1 MLDLFRDPV
10 WQFVGVVL
18 AIGVPVAIYQLQKQS
33 KRFAYEIIARTT
45 LLTVREELESKV
57 QVLYDGSPVQ
67 SLTVFLVRVWNAG
80 SEPIKSIDFE
90 RPLSFSA
97 AAPAQILTV
106 ATAVVLPESLTPEL
120 VFEAHSLTLAPMLLN
135 PGDSLTL
142 KVLVKDASA
151 SLKPDARIVGVTRI
165 QEGNGA
171 SRRLAVVTGV
181 GMLMFLA
188 AAGVAAFDIGRA
200 AATCYELKPGETPQ
214 LLAPPTVLEVAI
226 IGYLFTGYVALR
238 SGAFRHLRILVR
250 RARVRWRGDA

>member
-1 MLDLFRDPV
+1 MLDIFRDPV

-106 ATAVVLPESLTPEL
+106 ATAAVLPESLTPEL
-120 VFEAHSLTLAPMLLN
+120 VFEAHSLTVAPMLLN
-135 PGDSLTL
+135 PGDSLTV
-142 KVLVKDASA
+142 KVLVKNASA

-165 QEGNGA
+165 QEGDGA
-171 SRRLAVVTGV
+171 SRRVATLAV
-181 GMLMFLA
+181 GMLMCF
-188 AAGVAAFDIGRA
+188 AGISVAAFYVGRA
-200 AATCYELKPGETPQ
+200 VAALPVEWPQ
-214 LLAPPTVLEVAI
+214 LPLAAKMALTVAI
-226 IGYLFTGYVALR
+226 IGYLLAGYAALQHFIFMR
-238 SGAFRHLRILVR
+238 FRRLVLRIR
-250 RARVRWRGDA
+250 ER

>member
-10 WQFVGVVL
+10 WQFVVGVL
-18 AIGVPVAIYQLQKQS
+18 GIGVAIYSLQKPS
-33 KRFAYEIIARTT
+33 KRFAFEIISRTT

-90 RPLSFSA
+90 RPLSFSV

-106 ATAVVLPESLTPEL
+106 ATAAVLPESLTPEL
-120 VFEAHSLTLAPMLLN
+120 VFEAHSLTVAPMLLN

-142 KVLVKDASA
+142 KVLVKNASA

-165 QEGNGA
+165 QKGDGA
-171 SRRLAVVTGV
+171 PRRVATLAV
-181 GMLMFLA
+181 GMLMCFA
-188 AAGVAAFDIGRA
+188 GIGVAAFYVARA
-200 AATCYELKPGETPQ
+200 GAALPVELPQ
-214 LLAPPTVLEVAI
+214 LPIAAKIALAVAI
-226 IGYLFTGYVALR
+226 IGYLLAGYAALGHVIFMR
-238 SGAFRHLRILVR
+238 FRRLFLRIR
-250 RARVRWRGDA
+250 ER

>member
-18 AIGVPVAIYQLQKQS
+18 AIGVPIAIYQLQKQS

-106 ATAVVLPESLTPEL
+106 ATTEVLPESLTPEL
-120 VFEAHSLTLAPMLLN
+120 VFEAHSLTVAPMLLN

-142 KVLVKDASA
+142 KFLVKDAST
-151 SLKPDARIVGVTRI
+151 SLKPDARIVGVTRF

-171 SRRLAVVTGV
+171 SRRVATLAV
-181 GMLMFLA
+181 GMLMCLAGTAVASFYVGRAVAALPVEWPQLPLA
-188 AAGVAAFDIGRA
+188 AKMAL
-200 AATCYELKPGETPQ
+200 T
-214 LLAPPTVLEVAI
+214 VAI
-226 IGYLFTGYVALR
+226 IGYLLAGYAALR
-238 SGAFRHLRILVR
+238 HVIFMRFRRLVR
-250 RARVRWRGDA
+250 RIRER

>member
-1 MLDLFRDPV
+1 MLDIFRDPV

-97 AAPAQILTV
+97 AAPAQILTRNLSM
-106 ATAVVLPESLTPEL
+106 T
-120 VFEAHSLTLAPMLLN
+120 M
-135 PGDSLTL
+135 
-142 KVLVKDASA
+142 
-151 SLKPDARIVGVTRI
+151 
-165 QEGNGA
+165 
-171 SRRLAVVTGV
+171 
-181 GMLMFLA
+181 
-188 AAGVAAFDIGRA
+188 
-200 AATCYELKPGETPQ
+200 
-214 LLAPPTVLEVAI
+214 
-226 IGYLFTGYVALR
+226 
-238 SGAFRHLRILVR
+238 RHLGTLI
-250 RARVRWRGDA
+250 